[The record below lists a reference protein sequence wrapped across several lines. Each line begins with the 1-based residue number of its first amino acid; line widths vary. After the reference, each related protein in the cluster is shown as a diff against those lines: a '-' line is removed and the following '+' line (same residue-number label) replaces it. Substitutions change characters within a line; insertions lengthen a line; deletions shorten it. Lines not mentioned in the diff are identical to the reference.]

1 MEWKALCVAP
11 GVLAHALGPSI
22 QMAEAVL
29 EIRLQDSQ
37 GWYTGD
43 PCLKQ
48 PKEEERKIGKKENCV
63 AILL

>member
-1 MEWKALCVAP
+1 MCVAP
-11 GVLAHALGPSI
+11 SVLAHALGPSI

-29 EIRLQDSQ
+29 EIRFQDSQ
-37 GWYTGD
+37 DWYTGD

-48 PKEEERKIGKKENCV
+48 PKEEERKIEGKKENRV